1 MRAGCF
7 CPAPESPLILSSVG
21 IVSSLSQCPDVPLP
35 VDCRPARPDELH
47 AALRIVLG
55 SNGVPADSQEVL
67 DFLTLAEQRGLGIG
81 DMWVAQRDLQMIWAL
96 LAMPTPGRTVLLFLP
111 NHFSKDDAMAA
122 LVDAVC
128 DHFGSRDVRLAQ
140 LLLDPRDIA
149 GQRLFASHGF
159 RRMAELIYMH
169 AQVRAQ
175 AMPPALPPGFAWESY
190 SSRTHRLFADT
201 IVQTYRD
208 SLDCPGLNGLRE
220 IDDVLAGHKGAGQFN
235 PRYWFVLTERGIGRG
250 ALLLS
255 KIAGIDAAELV
266 YLGLVPEARR
276 RGLGEVLMHQG
287 IASTSEM
294 GATRLS
300 MAVDSANVPAMKLYC
315 RFGAARAGSKIAMM
329 RLLSR

>member
-1 MRAGCF
+1 M
-7 CPAPESPLILSSVG
+7 SN
-21 IVSSLSQCPDVPLP
+21 LSQRPDVPLP
-35 VDCRPARPDELH
+35 PEFRPARPEELH
-47 AALRIVLG
+47 TALRIVLG
-55 SNGVPADSQEVL
+55 SNGIPADSQEVL

-81 DMWVAQRDLQMIWAL
+81 DMWVAQRDQQIVWAL

-111 NHFSKDDAMAA
+111 NHFSKDEAMAA
-122 LVDAVC
+122 LVIAVC

-169 AQVRAQ
+169 APLRVQS
-175 AMPPALPPGFAWESY
+175 MPPALPPGFAWESY
-190 SSRTHRLFADT
+190 SPRTHALFSST
-201 IVQTYRD
+201 IVETYRE

-220 IDDVLAGHKGAGQFN
+220 IEDVLAGHKGAGQFN
-235 PRYWFVLTERGIGRG
+235 PRYWFVLTERNVGRG
-250 ALLLS
+250 AMLLTR
-255 KIAGIDAAELV
+255 IPGADAAELV

-276 RGLGEVLMHQG
+276 RGLGEVLMHQAM
-287 IASTSEM
+287 ASASEM

-300 MAVDSANVPAMKLYC
+300 LAVDSANAPALKLYC
-315 RFGAARAGSKIAMM
+315 RFGAARAASKIAMM